1 MKVRT
6 LLLAAG
12 LTLAALPALASEC
25 PQHMRAIDEAM
36 AADPQ
41 ITEEQKAQ
49 VEELRAEGER
59 LHEAGDHEASM
70 EALTEAEQILGI
82 EG

>member
-1 MKVRT
+1 MKART

-12 LTLAALPALASEC
+12 FVLAAAPAFASEC
-25 PQHMRAIDEAM
+25 PKHMQAIDEAM
-36 AADPQ
+36 AANPQ

-70 EALTEAEQILGI
+70 EALTEAEEILGI